1 MNKAQNKTEVILA
14 EKEITEED
22 SEMNFMDNYFNQVI
36 IDYNKENEE
45 LKVSFMDINL
55 HNMGGNQNIVV
66 KDPVIKMQLKLT
78 DFIAMD
84 NGSAFLGFTHETDN
98 LYNRLFLKNWS
109 FTSSFQSNKQDPWSG
124 LSLDYNIDWPL
135 HLLLNQDTIERYNQ
149 LFRFLLPIKRVQLE
163 LHTAW

>member
-1 MNKAQNKTEVILA
+1 
-14 EKEITEED
+14 
-22 SEMNFMDNYFNQVI
+22 
-36 IDYNKENEE
+36 
-45 LKVSFMDINL
+45 
-55 HNMGGNQNIVV
+55 
-66 KDPVIKMQLKLT
+66 
-78 DFIAMD
+78 MD

-124 LSLDYNIDWPL
+124 LSLDYNIEWPL

-163 LHTAW
+163 LHTAWQQKVKTMKNMSDNELFRQAMQLRQHMQFLIDNIYSYLQVDVLEALWLQL